1 MPEVYDKMRELCEAG
16 KFREEDFEFN
26 VVDALSRI
34 EVCVIKMS

>member
-26 VVDALSRI
+26 VVDALSRL
-34 EVCVIKMS
+34 EVWFLK